1 MNWIQNVL
9 MPPLAKVGNNK
20 YLVAVRNGLVMTLP
34 AVISGSVFLIIGNIP
49 IPAWTAFMKPTC
61 LPSVWRLT
69 DHLVLFHCYRRLG
82 LAMNLPRI

>member
-34 AVISGSVFLIIGNIP
+34 AVISGSVFLIIGNIQYQRGP
-49 IPAWTAFMKPTC
+49 P
-61 LPSVWRLT
+61 L
-69 DHLVLFHCYRRLG
+69 
-82 LAMNLPRI
+82 